1 MCHSQRYHRW
11 RHYEEGGITILVSL
25 MLLVLLTI
33 SALAMS
39 KNALREVIISGTTR
53 QGADVRNVAD
63 SGLEWSMHWMADDLT
78 NTRPAATGAAL
89 ALRDLA
95 LTTARDATLQG
106 VAQLLPAAGN
116 PTGEMV
122 LFTSPELTRRF
133 RLSLTT
139 MGELELMGT
148 QKNAQ
153 QVLDA
158 YNPATLQLWSIRS
171 DAEVIYPNQ
180 TFLHRREAWFT
191 LLPKQQ

>member
-1 MCHSQRYHRW
+1 MYQFHLPRPW
-11 RHYEEGGITILVSL
+11 RSSEEGGITILVAL

-63 SGLEWSMHWMADDLT
+63 SGLEWSMHWMGDDLT
-78 NTRPAATGAAL
+78 NTRPNATGAAL
-89 ALRDLA
+89 ALRNLA
-95 LTTARDATLQG
+95 QTTARDATLQG
-106 VAQLLPAAGN
+106 FPQALA
-116 PTGEMV
+116 PTGDMIV
-122 LFTSPELTRRF
+122 SSSPDLTRQY
-133 RLSLTT
+133 RLFLTT

-158 YNPATLQLWSIRS
+158 YNPATLQLWSVRS
-171 DAEVIYPNQ
+171 DAEIMYPNQ

-191 LLPKQQ
+191 LLPKQQQ